1 MALRRRIV
9 WRFSDIIISSKILI
23 RHRASHDEHAGVH
36 PNSDGGLWGKHNMI
50 WIANLLAALVAV
62 LHFYFL
68 ILEMFRW
75 TRPLGSNTFRN
86 SIEKAIESAVLAAN
100 HPQRWR

>member
-23 RHRASHDEHAGVH
+23 RHRASRDEHAGVH

-50 WIANLLAALVAV
+50 WV
-62 LHFYFL
+62 
-68 ILEMFRW
+68 
-75 TRPLGSNTFRN
+75 RN
-86 SIEKAIESAVLAAN
+86 SIEKAMEFAVLAAN
-100 HPQRWR
+100 HHRCWRRFRKSGPAGISCNATPLPPHSL